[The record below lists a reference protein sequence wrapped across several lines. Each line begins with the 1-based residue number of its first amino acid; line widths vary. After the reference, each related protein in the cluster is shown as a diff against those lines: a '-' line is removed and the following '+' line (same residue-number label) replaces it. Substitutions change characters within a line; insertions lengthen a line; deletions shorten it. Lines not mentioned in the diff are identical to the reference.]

1 VQGAEHRAEDRTK
14 ALVRCAL
21 RGDGDERE
29 ACILDISSRGLLLS
43 AATPPPR
50 GAFVELIVGRHS
62 LIGQVKWSSQRR
74 FGLILRER
82 ISVVGLLSGGEDAIK
97 LAPRRKLGNQ
107 RRRIVEGTAPLARM
121 IQFGLLIAA
130 LGAGAL
136 MLSRVAG
143 QGLAPLRLA
152 GTALHAR

>member
-1 VQGAEHRAEDRTK
+1 MQGAEHRGEDRTK

-21 RGDGDERE
+21 RDDGDERE
-29 ACILDISSRGLLLS
+29 ACILDVSSRGLLLS

-50 GAFVELIVGRHS
+50 GAFVELVVGRHS

-74 FGLILRER
+74 FGVILQER
-82 ISVVGLLSGGEDAIK
+82 ISVVGLLSGDQDAIK
-97 LAPRRKLGNQ
+97 LAPRRKRGTQ
-107 RRRIVEGTAPLARM
+107 RRRIAAGTVPLARM
-121 IQFGLLIAA
+121 IQFGMLTAA

-136 MLSRVAG
+136 MLSRVSS

-152 GTALHAR
+152 GAALHAR